1 LSTNATAPDAVP
13 GDGRDETANQRA
25 DRNWNELLQELR
37 VTQTG
42 TQLISGFLLAVAFQS
57 RFPELDEWQLALY
70 VTLVGLAAA
79 STFLGLAVVVVHRL
93 HFAKHVKARL
103 VRDGGRILVANMA
116 IVVVLTAGVT
126 SLIVDFALDRTAG
139 LIALGAALV
148 FSAGLFS
155 LLVGPR
161 GRAG

>member
-1 LSTNATAPDAVP
+1 MSGAAGDVAPD
-13 GDGRDETANQRA
+13 DGRNETANERA
-25 DRNWNELLQELR
+25 DRNWNDLLQELR

-57 RFPELDEWQLALY
+57 RFPELDEWQLGLY
-70 VTLVGLAAA
+70 VTLVALAAA

-93 HFAKHVKARL
+93 HFAKHVKSRL

-139 LIALGAALV
+139 LVALGAALV

>member
-1 LSTNATAPDAVP
+1 LSAEHVASDAVP

-25 DRNWNELLQELR
+25 DRNWNDLLQELR

-57 RFPELDEWQLALY
+57 RFPELDAWQLSLY
-70 VTLVGLAAA
+70 VALVGLAAA

-93 HFAKHVKARL
+93 HFAKHVKVRL
-103 VRDGGRILVANMA
+103 VRDGGRILIANMA

-126 SLIVDFALDRTAG
+126 SLIVDFAVDRTAG
-139 LIALGAALV
+139 LIALGGALA

-161 GRAG
+161 GRAD